1 MKSLLIILA
10 LGLSLPN
17 FAQEIAPAI
26 NLNVAE
32 FKEKIKADTS
42 AIILDVRTPAETAL
56 GIIEGALELN
66 VLDSLFTQQLQAL
79 DTTKTYLVY
88 CRSGRR
94 SLKACEIMIE
104 QGFPHLFNLVGG
116 YTAWIEEEE

>member
-32 FKEKIKADTS
+32 FKEKMKVDTS
-42 AIILDVRTPAETAL
+42 AIILDVRTPEETAL

-104 QGFPHLFNLVGG
+104 QGFTHLFNLVGG
-116 YTAWIEEEE
+116 YTAWIEEE